1 VNLEGR
7 FPRAS
12 ASTRALNPGLF
23 GAAGTPTPA
32 VEEGSP
38 RMRQNRGPKL
48 NKTEAAF
55 AAWLGAQFP
64 DLQVEREGVTLLLA
78 NGVRYTADFA
88 VFNPAGDLVLYE
100 TKGKKFWDD
109 AIVKLKVA
117 ALRYPKIAF
126 WLTSPADRT
135 LSTWKLE
142 RVFP

>member
-1 VNLEGR
+1 MNLEAR

-23 GAAGTPTPA
+23 GAAGTPAPA

-55 AAWLGAQFP
+55 AGWLAAQFP
-64 DLQVEREGVTLLLA
+64 DLQVEREGVPLLLA

-88 VFNPAGDLVLYE
+88 VFNPAGDLGLYE
-100 TKGKKFWDD
+100 VKGPHAWEDS
-109 AIVKLKVA
+109 IIKLKVA
-117 ALRYPKIAF
+117 AARFPRIAF
-126 WLTSPADRT
+126 WLATPVERT
-135 LSTWKLE
+135 KTTWKLE